1 MTFRMK
7 AKYFLPKGLTR
18 ENYNPE
24 LPVLKGSQAWQLREA
39 ANAYFHAGRVVEY
52 EDAKEELFAFLNR
65 DVERKKKHAPTS
77 LTLELRHGDMV
88 VMHGAEIQRVWE
100 VCGVV
105 LFCSVLFLTC
115 EVFFF

>member
-7 AKYFLPKGLTR
+7 AKYFLPKNLTP
-18 ENYNPE
+18 ETYDPE

-39 ANAYFHAGRVVEY
+39 ANAHFHAGKVVEY
-52 EDAKEELFAFLNR
+52 EDVKRELFAFLNR
-65 DVERKKKHAPTS
+65 DAERKKKHAPTA

-105 LFCSVLFLTC
+105 LFCS
-115 EVFFF
+115 